1 MLVAGDIIEKYEIE
15 DLAGTGGTASVYRV
29 RHRQLGTLHALKVL
43 AVTSEEIRDR
53 LILEGRLQASL
64 HHLNV
69 VAVTDVIDVNGD
81 PGLILEYIEGPTLEE
96 ALTQFSLTVEDAET
110 MFYGILSGVRHAH
123 SHGLV
128 HRDLKPAN
136 VLLSVTDQGFVP
148 KVTDFGL
155 AKVLNPDAGST
166 GTTRSGMAM
175 GTPHYMAPEQIR
187 DARNVDQRSDIFSL
201 GCMLYEL
208 VVGERTFPGD
218 DTLQVYNRV
227 VGGEY
232 VDPADLVHDLPERVA
247 MAIRGCLEVNPSNRI
262 PDADTVFAVLRGHQ
276 VWWSPRNPRPDDR
289 PVTEDIPR
297 PGPAIQLAAR
307 GKEGA
312 TPAPAPP
319 RSGMRADPL
328 STRTD
333 PIRNG
338 LDTPAEPASRNSNSL
353 GAFAA
358 VAAGLAAVALVL
370 FGFGFLQMVRRPP
383 ESPPVAVDGASVGRP
398 APALP
403 AAVEAAIP
411 APPRPKTVAEQG
423 PVRSALPRVALERR
437 AAFVPTSAAPVTVKI
452 LSDPPTA
459 SVRVDGKALTPT
471 PLKVELLPGIHR
483 VEMISGADT
492 RFFEID
498 VGPSADNKWCFAFPV
513 GKLLAGACPR

>member
-1 MLVAGDIIEKYEIE
+1 MLSVGDIVEKYEIE

-43 AVTSEEIRDR
+43 SVTSDAIRER

-69 VAVTDVIDVNGD
+69 VAVTDVIDVSGD

-96 ALTQFSLTVEDAET
+96 ALAQYSLTVEDAET
-110 MFYGILSGVRHAH
+110 LFYGILSGVRHAH
-123 SHGLV
+123 THGLV

-136 VLLSVTDQGFVP
+136 VLLAVTDQGFVP

-155 AKVLNPDAGST
+155 AKVLNLDAEST
-166 GTTRSGMAM
+166 GTTRTGMAM

-201 GCMLYEL
+201 GCILYEL
-208 VVGERTFPGD
+208 VVGERAFPGD

-262 PDADTVFAVLRGHQ
+262 PDADTVFAVLRGQQ

-289 PVTEDIPR
+289 PPTEEIPR
-297 PGPAIQLAAR
+297 PGPAMQLAAR
-307 GKEGA
+307 GKDGA
-312 TPAPAPP
+312 TPAPAPARSGP
-319 RSGMRADPL
+319 RSEPLRAPAA
-328 STRTD
+328 
-333 PIRNG
+333 PIRNP
-338 LDTPAEPASRNSNSL
+338 DDSAEPPPRNSNSL

-358 VAAGLAAVALVL
+358 VASGLAAVAVVL
-370 FGFGFLQMVRRPP
+370 FGFGFLQIARRPAEPVPMAANVAEAERPAP
-383 ESPPVAVDGASVGRP
+383 ESPVSAGTSRSVPPKPKVAAEKSP
-398 APALP
+398 ARAT
-403 AAVEAAIP
+403 
-411 APPRPKTVAEQG
+411 PPRPAAEPRAVA
-423 PVRSALPRVALERR
+423 PR
-437 AAFVPTSAAPVTVKI
+437 PTATPVTVKI

-459 SVRVDGKALTPT
+459 SVRIDGKALTPT
-471 PLKVELLPGIHR
+471 PLKAELTPGSHR
-483 VEMISGADT
+483 VEMTSGADT
-492 RFFEID
+492 RFFEIEVD
-498 VGPSADNKWCFAFPV
+498 AAGENKWCFAFPV
-513 GKLLAGACPR
+513 GKLIAGACPR